1 MKIAKINLKKLIFIN
16 YNSQYFTFL
25 KKTIYFIMK
34 YLYFDYLPILIL
46 NMNNIKKYNISI
58 IALIY

>member
-34 YLYFDYLPILIL
+34 FKIFYEIFVF
-46 NMNNIKKYNISI
+46 
-58 IALIY
+58 